1 MVNDLIITQSKAK
14 SHNGFVKLTGPSGP
28 SVYADTLPV
37 PTADNNSRDGWLYS
51 KSSGTEK
58 FNYYIYGQG
67 SHPITL
73 SQLHNVFFSG
83 AVDNYINGA
92 SVPFVVVYTK
102 PTGAGDA
109 GAWYHSKVAYA
120 LGNNHLN
127 NIQLGE
133 LCFFTCINQPKN
145 IPNNYRN
152 INLSNKIVTGDA
164 LGTEEIL
171 TISIQSDSGAANT
184 TQILIQDAGFQT
196 HDNRVSRNIKLV
208 A

>member
-1 MVNDLIITQSKAK
+1 MVKEITITQSKAK
-14 SHNGFVKLTGPSGP
+14 NHNGFVKLGSTESAL
-28 SVYADTLPV
+28 VYAGTLPI
-37 PTADNNSRDGWLYS
+37 PTADNNSRDGWLFT
-51 KSSGTEK
+51 KTAGAEK

-83 AVDNYINGA
+83 AVDNYVTGA

-109 GAWYHSKVAYA
+109 GAWYHSKVAYTI
-120 LGNNHLN
+120 GNNHIN

-152 INLSNKIVTGDA
+152 INLSNKILTGDG

-171 TISIQSDSGAANT
+171 TISIHSDSGAANT

-196 HDNRVSRNIKLV
+196 HDDRVSRNIKLT